1 MTSRLRVLA
10 IGSLYPPHHE
20 GGYELSWYWTM
31 RHLRAGG
38 HAVRVLASDHRRAGV
53 VNGEDPDVHRELH
66 MYWRDHVFLRPGWR
80 ERVRLERANAAAL
93 ARHVQELRPQVASV
107 WPMGGMSL
115 SLLERLRRAGVPT
128 LAMVEDDWLVYG
140 PRADRW
146 LHSPLVRG
154 APAAWVERASGLP
167 ARVDWGRAARY
178 LFVSEHTRRR
188 ALAHRALPDTAVLPI
203 GIEDRFLAPRE
214 PPPWRWSLLY
224 VGRLDPR
231 KGTEDALAALAALPS
246 PATLTFAGTGDPA
259 HERVLRAHAGE
270 RVRFAGAVGRS
281 ELPDLYAQ
289 ADAVLFPVRWEEPW
303 GLVPLEAMGL
313 GRPVIATGLGGSG
326 EYLEH
331 EVNCL
336 LVAPG
341 DPPAIAAAVRR
352 LAEEEGLRRRLREG
366 GMRTARAHTAEAFHR
381 RLEEELRAMAENPQR

>member
-1 MTSRLRVLA
+1 MTRALRVLA

-20 GGYELSWYWTM
+20 GGYELSWHGAM
-31 RHLRAGG
+31 RHLRARG
-38 HAVRVLASDHRRAGV
+38 HTVRVLASDHRRPGV
-53 VNGEDPDVHRELH
+53 VDGEDPDVHRELR
-66 MYWRDHVFLRPGWR
+66 MYWRDHAFLHPGWR
-80 ERVRLERANAAAL
+80 ERILLERENAASL
-93 ARHVQELRPQVASV
+93 ARHLQELRPHVVSL

-146 LHSPLVRG
+146 LHSPLVRR

-167 ARVDWGRAARY
+167 ARVDWARAARY

-188 ALAHRALPDTAVLPI
+188 ALARRALPDTAVLPI
-203 GIEDRFLAPRE
+203 GIEERFLAARE
-214 PPPWRWSLLY
+214 PPAWRWSLLY

-231 KGTEDALAALAALPS
+231 KGTEDALAALARLPS
-246 PATLTFAGTGDPA
+246 QATLTLAGTGDAA
-259 HERVLRAHAGE
+259 HERALRARAGE
-270 RVRFAGAVGRS
+270 GVRFAGAIGHQQ
-281 ELPDLYAQ
+281 LPGLYAQ

-303 GLVPLEAMGL
+303 GLVPLEAMGM

-331 EVNCL
+331 EANCL
-336 LVAPG
+336 LVPPG

-352 LAEEEGLRRRLREG
+352 LAEEEGLRERLRTG
-366 GMRTARAHTAEAFHR
+366 GARTAREHTAEAFHR
-381 RLEEELRAMAENPQR
+381 RLEEELRAMAQNPPR